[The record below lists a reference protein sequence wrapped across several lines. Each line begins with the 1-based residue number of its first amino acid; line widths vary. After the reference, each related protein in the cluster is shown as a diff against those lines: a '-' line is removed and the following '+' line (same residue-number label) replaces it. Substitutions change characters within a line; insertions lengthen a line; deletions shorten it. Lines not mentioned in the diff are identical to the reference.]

1 MRFPNNGV
9 GYTPLNR
16 TCCIFLNINTMW
28 QKKLVFIFK
37 ICWWYKSN
45 CTFLDCFFPTW
56 KNKET
61 WIEYAYILI
70 CFHLKCCSKF
80 FGFSFFLPRQRTC
93 INIHILIFLIG
104 NTFFICLGWPL
115 FTKTVYVHKY
125 SYSDIFYLKYCFIF
139 FGVAF
144 IYQDSVCA

>member
-1 MRFPNNGV
+1 MHISR
-9 GYTPLNR
+9 L
-16 TCCIFLNINTMW
+16 
-28 QKKLVFIFK
+28 
-37 ICWWYKSN
+37 
-45 CTFLDCFFPTW
+45 FFSTW

-80 FGFSFFLPRQRTC
+80 FGFLFFLPRQRTC

-104 NTFFICLGWPL
+104 NIFFICLGWPL

-144 IYQDSVCA
+144 IYQDSVCAYIFTFWYFWCEILFHIFGLAFIYQDSIYA